1 MKKKHLLLP
10 LLIYSFFS
18 ISITYA
24 TYRFK
29 TNGSGSIENASWD
42 VSLIGNE
49 DDIELISGNNE
60 QAYLITVNNN
70 SEVDITYSITIT
82 DLPDNVKVKL
92 DNGEYI
98 KEVNNKVV
106 FEDVGTILYTQGS
119 KNHTL
124 TFTAPLDTEE
134 IESQDFNINVEFK
147 QS

>member
-1 MKKKHLLLP
+1 M
-10 LLIYSFFS
+10 SFVDSIVIGSILFS

-82 DLPDNVKVKL
+82 DLPDNVEVKL

-98 KEVNNKVV
+98 V
-106 FEDVGTILYTQGS
+106 EDAPNYYLS
-119 KNHTL
+119 
-124 TFTAPLDTEE
+124 FTRPSE
-134 IESQDFNINVEFK
+134 I
-147 QS
+147 